1 MSPAEPPVSH
11 QIRKYPNR
19 RYYDRTDGRHLTIG
33 ELHELVRSGHE
44 IVVQDTK
51 TGANITN
58 LVLAQIILEH
68 APPKLNLFP
77 SSLLH
82 LAIRSGDNEIRR
94 FVEQYVVTAMDAV
107 AQSRRQFE
115 RFLPPTGAPWMPSGS
130 MDWARMMFGGPR
142 GGGPASPDSIPRTV
156 GEDAPADPVASL
168 RSEIE
173 ALREE
178 LVEMRSSTD
187 RPPPAKRAQR
197 PKSVRTSKS
206 AEKKRRK
213 TK

>member
-1 MSPAEPPVSH
+1 MSAAEPPVSH

-33 ELHELVRSGHE
+33 ELHELVRTGHE

-51 TGANITN
+51 TGADITN
-58 LVLAQIILEH
+58 VVLAQIILEH

-82 LAIRSGDNEIRR
+82 LAIRAGDNEIRR

-115 RFLPPTGAPWMPSGS
+115 RFLPPTGVPWMPSGS

-142 GGGPASPDSIPRTV
+142 GGGPASSDSDTRANGHDDP
-156 GEDAPADPVASL
+156 PDPVASL

-178 LVEMRSSTD
+178 LVQMRSSTD
-187 RPPPAKRAQR
+187 RPRPAKKTRR
-197 PKSVRTSKS
+197 PKSGRASKP
-206 AEKKRRK
+206 AGKKRRK
-213 TK
+213 TD